1 MAQETIAEAEDQ
13 GSALRQTWTKESLP
27 MFMFLSV
34 FIWEEWLEEVRRPA
48 HYILPI
54 SGPS

>member
-34 FIWEEWLEEVRRPA
+34 FI
-48 HYILPI
+48 
-54 SGPS
+54 